1 MPYIVEYGSRDIIPT
16 GGVLV
21 STWKQSISGMRRT
34 SVGLLNHPTNK
45 INAETEEYLAWL
57 LKT

>member
-21 STWKQSISGMRRT
+21 STWKQSTSGMRRT

-45 INAETEEYLAWL
+45 INAETEEFLLAA
-57 LKT
+57 